1 MHIPVCEPLLDGNE
15 LNYVTDC
22 IQSNWISSQ
31 GQYIESFEQQF
42 AAYHQLAH
50 GIACTSCTAAL
61 YMALLALDIGEGDE
75 VIIPDFTLVVSANV
89 VIQSNARPVL
99 VDVDQQTCCID
110 PSLIEQKITPRTR
123 AIMAVHM
130 YGHPCDMPSICEI
143 ARRHNLYVIE
153 DCAESVGA
161 EIDGQLTGTFGDISC
176 FSFYGNKI
184 ITTGEGG
191 MCLTNDERLAARLRL
206 LRDQGFQ
213 DPRFVH
219 NMVGF
224 NFRMTN
230 LQAAI
235 GLAQTEK
242 IIEKVE
248 KKVWIG
254 QTYNQ
259 FLANQTGLTLPANGP
274 RVKNVYWMYG
284 VVLEDAFGAGKDE
297 VMQTLA
303 RQGIG
308 TRSFFCP
315 MHLQPVFL
323 FPSDPRYPDCGNP
336 QQYPVSSRLWER
348 GLYLP
353 SGLGLTHKQI
363 QEVAQQLLACREL
376 TGASYGG

>member
-1 MHIPVCEPLLDGNE
+1 MNIPVCEPVLNGNE
-15 LNYVTDC
+15 LAYVTDC

-31 GQYIESFEQQF
+31 GQYIERFEQSF
-42 AAYHQLAH
+42 AAYHSAAH
-50 GIACTSCTAAL
+50 GIACSSCTTAL
-61 YMALLALDIGEGDE
+61 YMALLALEIGAGDE
-75 VIIPDFTLVVSANV
+75 VIIPDFTLIVSANV
-89 VIQSNARPVL
+89 VIQANARPVL
-99 VDVDQQTCCID
+99 VDVDPQTWCID
-110 PSLIEQKITPRTR
+110 PAQIEAKITPRTR

-130 YGHPCDMPSICEI
+130 YGHPCDMPAILEI
-143 ARRHNLYVIE
+143 ARRHNLPVIE

-161 EIDGQLTGTFGDISC
+161 EIDGRLAGTFGDIAC

-191 MCLTNDERLAARLRL
+191 MCLTNDQWLAARLRL

-242 IIEKVE
+242 IIEKIE

-254 QTYNQ
+254 QMYNHL
-259 FLANQTGLTLPANGP
+259 FANQIGLTLPVDGG

-284 VVLEDAFGAGKDE
+284 VLLEEAFGAGKE
-297 VMQTLA
+297 QVMQTLA

-323 FPSDPRYPDCGNP
+323 SASDARYPDCSNSW
-336 QQYPVSSRLWER
+336 QYPVSSRLWQR

-353 SGLGLTHKQI
+353 SGLGLTLEQL
-363 QEVAQQLLACREL
+363 QEVTQQLLACRDL
-376 TGASYGG
+376 AGVYYV